1 MKLLIL
7 GSEAVPRHEE
17 AQLTDPTE
25 VGPLLH
31 RDEALI
37 RVANSLPTRTI
48 LYAYVWFTHDKDNNA
63 VQCVCVSPEVQM
75 SVVLIFVMLL
85 HIDARGISCV
95 CAQQVESSFKY

>member
-63 VQCVCVSPEVQM
+63 VQCVCVCFSRGTNERC
-75 SVVLIFVMLL
+75 SDIRDASAHRCTWYLL
-85 HIDARGISCV
+85 CV
-95 CAQQVESSFKY
+95 CTTG